1 MSATNV
7 PNRKGVTRPRNADDF
22 YATPSWVTRAI
33 LPHLGPYTSALD
45 PCCGDGAIL
54 RELRGE
60 LHGIETDG
68 GRALAC
74 VESDLRLV
82 HMVNNHDA
90 LVTQWPAVDLIITN
104 PPFALAMEFLKL
116 ALEESGGRG
125 EVAFLLRLAF
135 LEGQARA
142 AFHRAHPSDVYVLP
156 KRPSFTGDGKSDS
169 CAYAWFVFGPGRGG
183 RWSVLDCEPAKRGR
197 S

>member
-7 PNRKGVTRPRNADDF
+7 PKRDGTTRVRNADDF
-22 YATPSWVTRAI
+22 YATPPWVTRAI
-33 LPHLGPYTSALD
+33 LPHLDLYTSALD

-60 LHGIETDG
+60 IHGIEIDN

-74 VESDLRLV
+74 VESDPRLV
-82 HMVNNHDA
+82 GMVNNHDA
-90 LVTQWPAVDLIITN
+90 LLTQWPSVDLIITN
-104 PPFALAMEFLKL
+104 PPFALAKEFLTL
-116 ALEESGGRG
+116 ALEEAGPRT

-135 LEGQARA
+135 LEGQSRA
-142 AFHRAHPSDVYVLP
+142 AFHRAHPSDVFVLP

-183 RWSVLDCEPAKRGR
+183 RWSVLECEPAKRVK